1 MDAPLARVVVRPDLS
16 CPNLRDVGTCLNSL
30 AGAFAMPER
39 RLLRGG
45 TIDNAAVAED
55 VGTPGTIINLRPRDD
70 APETRFGVDYWH
82 FPIANR
88 VEKYATDRPDVRAW
102 LREILLCLE
111 ADVRRFPVLI
121 HCASGRDR
129 TGIVI
134 GALLVAIGIE
144 RELIIAEYMLSD
156 GDVQRARIE
165 GALDCLGDP
174 ARYFRRV
181 DLGHLQRAFLLRA

>member
-1 MDAPLARVVVRPDLS
+1 MGAESQFGPGSHGDL
-16 CPNLRDVGTCLNSL
+16 CPNLRDVGRSLNSL
-30 AGAFAMPER
+30 AGATIMPQG

-45 TIDNAAVAED
+45 TIGNAAIAGD
-55 VGTPGTIINLRPRDD
+55 IGTPGTIINLRPRDD
-70 APETRFGVDYWH
+70 ALEKRFGADYWH

-102 LREILLCLE
+102 LSAIIRCLE
-111 ADVRRFPVLI
+111 IDVRRFPVLI

-129 TGIVI
+129 TGIAVA
-134 GALLVAIGIE
+134 ALLAAMGIE

-156 GDVQRARIE
+156 GDVQHSRIE

-181 DLGHLQRAFLLRA
+181 DLRHLQRAFLLRA

>member
-1 MDAPLARVVVRPDLS
+1 
-16 CPNLRDVGTCLNSL
+16 
-30 AGAFAMPER
+30 MPEG

-45 TIDNAAVAED
+45 TIDNATIAGDIGV
-55 VGTPGTIINLRPRDD
+55 PGTIINLRPRDD
-70 APETRFGVDYWH
+70 ALEKRFGADYWH

-102 LREILLCLE
+102 LRAILRCLE
-111 ADVRRFPVLI
+111 VDVRRFPVLI

-129 TGIVI
+129 TGI
-134 GALLVAIGIE
+134 AVAVVLAAMGIE
-144 RELIIAEYMLSD
+144 RGLIIDEYVLSD

-174 ARYFRRV
+174 ARYFRRA
-181 DLGHLQRAFLLRA
+181 DLEHLRRRLLLGG